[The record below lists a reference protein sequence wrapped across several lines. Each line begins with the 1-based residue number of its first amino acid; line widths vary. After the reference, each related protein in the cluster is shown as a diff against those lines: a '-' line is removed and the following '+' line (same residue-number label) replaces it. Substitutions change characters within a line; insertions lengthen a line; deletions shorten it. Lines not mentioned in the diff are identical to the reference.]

1 MIQIQDIILPFCRR
15 DVQVFIQS
23 STTKRHA
30 EIIQVQLNA
39 MEVSACY
46 LHTRQRIKPSSI

>member
-46 LHTRQRIKPSSI
+46 LRTRQRIKTSSI